1 MEPLTLESSVWQRW
15 HDRWHHRFAEWQ
27 TWRRHLHRHPELAFQ
42 EEVTATFV
50 AERLRAIGLTPQTG
64 WAKTGVVASITGTMG
79 AGPTIAL
86 RADMDALPLEEANTF
101 DHRSC
106 HPGRMHACGHDGH
119 TAMLLAAAEA
129 IAAEPDFAGTVV
141 FLFQPA
147 EEGGGG
153 ARVMV
158 EEGVL
163 DAFAIDE
170 IYALHNWPGL
180 PVGTFAVHT
189 GPVMAGTKS
198 FDLTFRASGTHAAM
212 PHLGADLIVAASQFV
227 TYVQSAISRR
237 IPPTEAAVFSV
248 TQFHGGTAYN
258 VLPDRVTLAGTVRAF
273 SDATMLHII
282 ETATHLATAIA
293 ASVGAETE
301 WRWHDG
307 YPPTVN
313 DATAAENAARTA
325 ATVVGAERVLRDQP
339 PSMGAEDFAYFLQK
353 RPGAYLWIGNGPGE
367 GGCVLHNSR
376 YDFNDAILPLGAA
389 FWWRLVRDRLASEG

>member
-1 MEPLTLESSVWQRW
+1 MEPLTLESPVWQRW

-42 EEVTATFV
+42 EEATATFV

-153 ARVMV
+153 
-158 EEGVL
+158 
-163 DAFAIDE
+163 
-170 IYALHNWPGL
+170 
-180 PVGTFAVHT
+180 
-189 GPVMAGTKS
+189 
-198 FDLTFRASGTHAAM
+198 RASWSKKGCSMPLRSTRSTHCTT
-212 PHLGADLIVAASQFV
+212 G
-227 TYVQSAISRR
+227 
-237 IPPTEAAVFSV
+237 
-248 TQFHGGTAYN
+248 
-258 VLPDRVTLAGTVRAF
+258 RV
-273 SDATMLHII
+273 
-282 ETATHLATAIA
+282 
-293 ASVGAETE
+293 
-301 WRWHDG
+301 
-307 YPPTVN
+307 
-313 DATAAENAARTA
+313 
-325 ATVVGAERVLRDQP
+325 
-339 PSMGAEDFAYFLQK
+339 
-353 RPGAYLWIGNGPGE
+353 
-367 GGCVLHNSR
+367 C
-376 YDFNDAILPLGAA
+376 
-389 FWWRLVRDRLASEG
+389 RLAPLRFIPAR